1 MGYPMKDESKKGWF
15 ELTANFCP
23 KFGEKIQ
30 RLGRSIFTTENM
42 ILLEDILKQAEH
54 AELNPETAETIKYIW
69 WGVRR
74 LTEVFPDGS
83 KK

>member
-1 MGYPMKDESKKGWF
+1 MEDKFLELKEWF

-23 KFGEKIQ
+23 RIGQKIQ
-30 RLGRSIFTTENM
+30 CLGRSVFTRENM
-42 ILLEDILKQAEH
+42 ILLEDILKKAEH
-54 AELNPETAETIKYIW
+54 AELNPETADTIKYIW

-74 LTEVFPDGS
+74 LTGVFNGS